1 MHLLLQEL
9 WPSFGTCQGWWRRSE
24 VQVHLARILVRGRK
38 TSFIFFLGF
47 LLRLSLSMKFL
58 FPVFQIEYLYICF
71 SLFIDMKP
79 SVVCGEILFYLNG
92 LKRIFFYLEIMW
104 LFVWFR
110 SDTHVQPGDIVN
122 ILVDRGQSVA
132 NERNVMI
139 VNNSSGQIVV
149 NPDLLLS
156 GTTIVSGV
164 HCLRR

>member
-1 MHLLLQEL
+1 
-9 WPSFGTCQGWWRRSE
+9 
-24 VQVHLARILVRGRK
+24 
-38 TSFIFFLGF
+38 
-47 LLRLSLSMKFL
+47 
-58 FPVFQIEYLYICF
+58 
-71 SLFIDMKP
+71 
-79 SVVCGEILFYLNG
+79 
-92 LKRIFFYLEIMW
+92 MW
-104 LFVWFR
+104 LFVSFR
-110 SDTHVQPGDIVN
+110 SDTHVQPGDTVN